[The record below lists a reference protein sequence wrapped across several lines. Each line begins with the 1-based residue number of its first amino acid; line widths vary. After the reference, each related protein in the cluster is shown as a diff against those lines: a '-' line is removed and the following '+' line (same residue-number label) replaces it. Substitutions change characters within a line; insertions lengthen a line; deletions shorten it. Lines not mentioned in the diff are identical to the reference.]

1 MLSQARPAACEAAG
15 LESLRFGL
23 TLLLLACF
31 LGSLLRSVE
40 NMGVFCR
47 SVLEER
53 DLELDLREE
62 VDCTRVG
69 GDKLLLVV
77 VVVAAAGPKP
87 EPAGGS
93 SALALDT
100 GAGRRGNGGGLDR
113 SA

>member
-23 TLLLLACF
+23 ALLLLACF

-77 VVVAAAGPKP
+77 VVAAAGPNP

-93 SALALDT
+93 SALALDR